1 MNLLWLRSLSIWVQT
16 KTDNASGAA
25 SCRAMWKLTEEPWT
39 YDPIYKE
46 ISCEHMRAS
55 LVDCAKGKVWM
66 VQRHDYAKLV
76 WTVENTGGIDTE
88 AQV

>member
-1 MNLLWLRSLSIWVQT
+1 MNLLWLRSLSMWVQS
-16 KTDNASGAA
+16 KTDSASGSMA
-25 SCRAMWKLTEEPWT
+25 CRAMRKFTEETWE
-39 YDPIYKE
+39 YDPVNNE
-46 ISCEHMRAS
+46 VFCTRMRAS